1 MFKLVYLITA
11 GFLLSGCINA
21 VEPTHHW
28 TSTEDADR
36 AKYRA
41 DHARC
46 QAATNVEVEG
56 AELGSRSSAFA
67 AYKQCMNDEGYV
79 LTAYNER

>member
-1 MFKLVYLITA
+1 MRQITTLIAAGCLLTGCVTTA
-11 GFLLSGCINA
+11 
-21 VEPTHHW
+21 EPTHRW
-28 TSTEDADR
+28 ASTEQADR

-46 QAATNVEVEG
+46 QSQADVSASG
-56 AELGSRSSAFA
+56 AELDRSTPAFA

-79 LTAYNER
+79 LTAYYE